1 MSVLVLA
8 DITATGVALATRQA
22 VRAAQHWGLPVDLL
36 VLGSTEAAA
45 HAQVAGV
52 RRVLHADAPQFAQP
66 LAEDVARVLN
76 SLAGDY
82 TVILAAH
89 GSLARNAL
97 PRVAALRDVGM
108 ISEAVALLG
117 PNRYQRPIYAG
128 NLLATVDNRPGLQI
142 LTVRASRFEAAALG
156 GQAECVAI
164 TAPAAD
170 GRSRVTGQKTA
181 GGERPELG
189 SARVVVSGGRS
200 LGSAERFHACLA
212 PLADRLGAAIGATR
226 AAVDSGYAPNEWQV
240 GQTGTVV
247 APDLYI
253 AVGLSGALQHTA
265 GIKDSRVIVAINQ
278 DPEAPIM
285 QLADYSLVA
294 DLFDAVPELVRHL
307 HTEATA

>member
-8 DITATGVALATRQA
+8 DIAASGVALATRQA
-22 VRAAQHWGLPVDLL
+22 VSAAQHWGAPIDLL
-36 VLGSTEAAA
+36 VLGSADATA
-45 HAQVAGV
+45 HAQIVGV
-52 RRVLHADAPQFAQP
+52 RRVLHADAPQLAQP
-66 LAEDVARVLN
+66 VAEDLARVLDG
-76 SLAGDY
+76 LADDY

-108 ISEAVALLG
+108 VSEAVALRG
-117 PNRYQRPIYAG
+117 PHSYQRPIYAG
-128 NLLATVDNRPGLQI
+128 NLLATVDNRPGLQV
-142 LTVRASRFEAAALG
+142 LTVRASRFEAAALNG
-156 GQAECVAI
+156 HADCVAI
-164 TAPAAD
+164 AVPATE
-170 GRSRVTGQKTA
+170 GRSRVTGHKTA
-181 GGERPELG
+181 AGERPELG
-189 SARVVVSGGRS
+189 SARIVVSGGRS

-307 HTEATA
+307 QPEATA

>member
-8 DITATGVALATRQA
+8 DIAASGVALATRQA
-22 VRAAQHWGLPVDLL
+22 VSAAQHWGAPIDLL
-36 VLGSTEAAA
+36 VLGSTDVAA
-45 HAQVAGV
+45 HTQIAGV
-52 RRVLHADAPQFAQP
+52 RRVLHADAPQLAQP
-66 LAEDVARVLN
+66 VAEDLARVLN
-76 SLAGDY
+76 GLADDY

-108 ISEAVALLG
+108 VSEAVALLG
-117 PNRYQRPIYAG
+117 PHSYQRPIYAG
-128 NLLATVDNRPGLQI
+128 NLLATVDNRPGLQV
-142 LTVRASRFEAAALG
+142 LTVRASRFEAAALNG
-156 GQAECVAI
+156 HADCVAI
-164 TAPAAD
+164 AVPATE
-170 GRSRVTGQKTA
+170 GRSRVTGHKTA
-181 GGERPELG
+181 AGERPELG
-189 SARVVVSGGRS
+189 NARVVVSGGRS

-307 HTEATA
+307 QPEATA